1 MTSCKGGRVL
11 EKSQNVEFK
20 KVTFMN
26 PNLLAW
32 DLTPFSNYTMG
43 KLQPPINF
51 NLKIKQQTSTRDN
64 SSKLQGNFRRG
75 IFPLYTSAWLL
86 PYCVREHQMCLVQWP
101 SPQQKIKHVL
111 NSNQVRSTLDCNSHK
126 ISPYKDQSFNSH
138 VSSNLDFSCIIA
150 KICLI

>member
-51 NLKIKQQTSTRDN
+51 NLKIKIAGKFSQR
-64 SSKLQGNFRRG
+64 
-75 IFPLYTSAWLL
+75 Y
-86 PYCVREHQMCLVQWP
+86 
-101 SPQQKIKHVL
+101 
-111 NSNQVRSTLDCNSHK
+111 
-126 ISPYKDQSFNSH
+126 ISPIY
-138 VSSNLDFSCIIA
+138 L
-150 KICLI
+150 CLASPLLCQRAPNVLSAVTKPSTEN

>member
-32 DLTPFSNYTMG
+32 DLTPFPTMG
-43 KLQPPINF
+43 KLQPPNNF
-51 NLKIKQQTSTRDN
+51 NLKIKAGKSTREN
-64 SSKLQGNFRRG
+64 SPKLQGNFRRG

-101 SPQQKIKHVL
+101 SPQQKTKHVS
-111 NSNQVRSTLDCNSHK
+111 NSNQDRSTLDCNSPE
-126 ISPYKDQSFNSH
+126 ISLYKDQSFNSH